1 MADGIIKVAF
11 KRKEWP
17 LNFFEIRNV
26 FKKKRGVKNKYQ
38 MLRPLW
44 NQ

>member
-1 MADGIIKVAF
+1 MADGIIKLAF

-26 FKKKRGVKNKYQ
+26 FKKKSVRGKYQ
-38 MLRPLW
+38 LLGPLW